1 MERKRKNPKSKRP
14 EPTGGDAPAAEPAP
28 RSGQS
33 SVWPALDERELQM
46 NDDYDWCLRS
56 AEVQQTYQGK
66 FVAAYKRQ
74 ILGSG
79 KNIRAAARA
88 ALKAEGCPP
97 RGYFALVYIQ
107 GCPIGGPS

>member
-1 MERKRKNPKSKRP
+1 MERRRKNPKGKPSKP
-14 EPTGGDAPAAEPAP
+14 SGGSVPATEPA
-28 RSGQS
+28 SGRS
-33 SVWPALDERELQM
+33 SVWPALDERELQI
-46 NDDYDWCLRS
+46 DEDYDWCLRD
-56 AEVQQTYQGK
+56 AEVQQKYRGK

-88 ALKAEGCPP
+88 ALKTEGCPP

-107 GCPIGGPS
+107 GCPIGGLF